1 MSLGLDRVEL
11 AHGLV
16 RHQRFKPK
24 PNGFE
29 TGVCFIRL
37 IFSPKG
43 GLTTA
48 GKCNGLNID
57 QGGLL
62 SVKASS
68 YGLEKHSLQFPALI
82 ETLKQTIQQ
91 STNVDLDG
99 EVHLHT
105 FPKVLGY
112 AFNPVS
118 FWHFHD
124 TEGRCKVIL
133 CEVNN
138 TFGER
143 HFYLLQNPG
152 TEVLNRGAL
161 LQSTKE
167 FHVSPFF
174 PVSGRYEFR
183 FMQHQHKSVA
193 RINYFDQNELKLT
206 TSVSGEFMTPT
217 SKRWAQALTRY
228 GWFTLMVIVKIH
240 WQALKLL
247 AKGAKFHTKP
257 EPPTRSISQTR
268 VKSET

>member
-1 MSLGLDRVEL
+1 MLGLDRVEMAL
-11 AHGLV
+11 GLV

-37 IFSPKG
+37 IFSPNG
-43 GLTTA
+43 GLRSA
-48 GKCNGLNID
+48 GKRNGLNID
-57 QGGLL
+57 RGGLL

-68 YGLEKHSLQFPALI
+68 YGLEPHTLEFPALI
-82 ETLKQTIQQ
+82 EQLKSKVEA
-91 STNVDLDG
+91 STGVTLDG

-105 FPKVLGY
+105 FPKVLGF

-118 FWHFHD
+118 FWHLHNA
-124 TEGRCKVIL
+124 EGDCRVIL

-143 HFYLLQNPG
+143 HFYLLHDPAIAR
-152 TEVLNRGAL
+152 LNCGAL
-161 LQSTKE
+161 LQSDKE

-183 FMQHQHKSVA
+183 FMQRQHKSVA
-193 RINYFDQNELKLT
+193 RINYFDENELKLT

-228 GWFTLMVIVKIH
+228 GWFTLMVVVKIH
-240 WQALKLL
+240 WQALKLF
-247 AKGAKFHTKP
+247 AKGAKFHSKP
-257 EPPTRSISQTR
+257 EPPTRSISKTR
-268 VKSET
+268 VKAET